1 MKALNSNTGII
12 FSNTIRGVSS
22 SLLNA
27 FVCFAF
33 TALNFQLDLKD
44 FVIFFTGSNLLL
56 IVFNW
61 GLKDYS
67 VKLFTSENETKT
79 IFSKLFS
86 LRIVLYFVFGIVLAF
101 LPLKISL
108 LVFILAF
115 SFFKSINNTI
125 EAFSTSRNKNAGFAL
140 IDILSICVLVM
151 AYVLNFNFTAVSVF
165 ILITVSEIL
174 KVVVGLLLFNKE
186 ISLRLINP
194 FPFLKETV
202 NYFLVAFFAFLLS
215 KVDFYIS
222 SLYLNAK
229 DVINYHIYSSLIGL
243 SQIIISSFFSRQ
255 MVNWFKSKEDKFN
268 VDMKRFS
275 LVSLVLSLL
284 ALPFFYFITLYF
296 YKFNISITMLIL
308 VFFNLFIF
316 SFTLLEIYL
325 NTHQNKHR
333 IILTGVLFCA
343 ILNITLSFIIIRHFE
358 VLGAILANIISLLAL
373 YLYFKIISKSDKKTK
388 HLPT

>member
-1 MKALNSNTGII
+1 MKVLNSNTGIV

-33 TALNFQLDLKD
+33 TALNLQLDLKD

-61 GLKDYS
+61 GLRDYS
-67 VKLFTSENETKT
+67 VKLFTSESDTRN

-86 LRIVLYFVFGIVLAF
+86 LRVALYFVLGIVLVF
-101 LPLKISL
+101 LPLKLIL

-125 EAFSTSRNKNAGFAL
+125 EAFSTSKNKNAGFAF
-140 IDILSICVLVM
+140 IDILSLSVLVI
-151 AYVLNFNFTAVSVF
+151 AYIMNFNFTSLSVF
-165 ILITVSEIL
+165 ILITASEIV
-174 KVVVGLLLFNKE
+174 KVVCGLLIFNKE

-194 FPFLKETV
+194 FPFLKETI

-222 SLYLNAK
+222 SFYLGAK
-229 DVINYHIYSSLIGL
+229 DLINYHIYSSLIGL
-243 SQIIISSFFSRQ
+243 SQIIITSFFSRQ

-268 VDMKRFS
+268 VDMKRFAF
-275 LVSLVLSLL
+275 VSFVLSLL
-284 ALPFFYFITLYF
+284 ALPCFYFITLYF
-296 YKFNISITMLIL
+296 YKFNISVTMLAL

-325 NTHQNKHR
+325 YTHQNKHR
-333 IILTGVLFCA
+333 VILTGVLFCSF
-343 ILNITLSFIIIRHFE
+343 INIALSFIIISYFA
-358 VLGAILANIISLLAL
+358 VIGAILANIISLFAL
-373 YLYFKIISKSDKKTK
+373 YLYFKIVAK
-388 HLPT
+388 HRFKNGS

>member
-1 MKALNSNTGII
+1 LKVVNSNTGIV
-12 FSNTIRGVSS
+12 FSNTIRGISS

-27 FVCFAF
+27 FICFAF
-33 TALNFQLDLKD
+33 TALNLQLDLKD

-67 VKLFTSENETKT
+67 VKLFTSETETKN

-86 LRIVLYFVFGIVLAF
+86 LRVALYSVFGVVLAF
-101 LPLKISL
+101 LPLKLTL
-108 LVFILAF
+108 LTFILAF
-115 SFFKSINNTI
+115 SFFKSVNNTI
-125 EAFSTSRNKNAGFAL
+125 EAFSTSRNKNAGFAF
-140 IDILSICVLVM
+140 IDILSLCILVI
-151 AYVLNFNFTAVSVF
+151 AYILNFNFTAVSVF
-165 ILITVSEIL
+165 ILITGSEIL
-174 KVVVGLLLFNKE
+174 KAIVGLLLFNKE

-222 SLYLNAK
+222 SFYLNSK
-229 DVINYHIYSSLIGL
+229 DLINYHIYSSLIGL
-243 SQIIISSFFSRQ
+243 SQIIITSFFSRQ
-255 MVNWFKSKEDKFN
+255 MVNWFKSKDDKFN

-275 LVSLVLSLL
+275 LVSFALSLL

-296 YKFNISITMLIL
+296 YKFNISVAMLIL
-308 VFFNLFIF
+308 VFLNLFIF

-333 IILTGVLFCA
+333 VILTGVLFCA
-343 ILNITLSFIIIRHFE
+343 MINIVLSFIIISHFE
-358 VLGAILANIISLLAL
+358 VLGAILANIISLFTL
-373 YLYFKIISKSDKKTK
+373 YLYFKIVAKYRFKNAS
-388 HLPT
+388 